1 MTPAHTFREGQEGRQ
16 AGRGRPFFGHGTASA
31 VCTVLDT
38 KGGRA
43 I

>member
-1 MTPAHTFREGQEGRQ
+1 MTPAHTFREGQEGAAWGAAQ
-16 AGRGRPFFGHGTASA
+16 FFGYGTASA

-43 I
+43 V